1 MSEKPIGISQRQRDK
16 KIMMI
21 YVDGVEEF
29 HPGEDMNRFEVYE
42 HQGSG
47 CGCVFIYVVLIVF
60 VLLVLLVL
68 IGG

>member
-1 MSEKPIGISQRQRDK
+1 MDEKPIGIPQRQRNK

-29 HPGEDMNRFEVYE
+29 HPGENLNRVEVYE
-42 HQGSG
+42 PHDSG
-47 CGCVFIYVVLIVF
+47 CGCVFIYAVLIVF
-60 VLLVLLVL
+60 VLLALLAL